1 MMTKEKSLIKS
12 ITVGYICLSHLL
24 HVGKVFQSKMK
35 NPIIIMCI
43 TIMYSCAG
51 NPPGAS
57 IQSNEY
63 NNIINMYSGDY
74 FIGVGT
80 GKGST
85 KETAIKIAKARA
97 LGELSDNIKVTI
109 LSKLEIKTTATTH
122 GETTQLDETVK
133 EKIISIGNA
142 TVRSP
147 EYEILNISK
156 KDANFYAEVLAKKL
170 KNKHVEESA
179 KSLELEDAG
188 EALMKMIIKKKK

>member
-1 MMTKEKSLIKS
+1 
-12 ITVGYICLSHLL
+12 
-24 HVGKVFQSKMK
+24 
-35 NPIIIMCI
+35 
-43 TIMYSCAG
+43 
-51 NPPGAS
+51 
-57 IQSNEY
+57 
-63 NNIINMYSGDY
+63 MYSGDY

>member
-1 MMTKEKSLIKS
+1 LFISS
-12 ITVGYICLSHLL
+12 ITL
-24 HVGKVFQSKMK
+24 GKVFQSKMK

-43 TIMYSCAG
+43 TMMYSCAG
-51 NPPGAS
+51 NHPGAS
-57 IQSNEY
+57 IQNNEY
-63 NNIINMYSGDY
+63 NNIINMYSGEY

-85 KETAIKIAKARA
+85 RETAVQIAKVRA

-122 GETTQLDETVK
+122 GETTKLDETVK

-147 EYEILNISK
+147 EYEILNISRR
-156 KDANFYAEVLAKKL
+156 DAEFHAEVLVKKL
-170 KNKHVEESA
+170 KNKHIEESA
-179 KSLELEDAG
+179 RNLEFIDDIDKIQEL
-188 EALMKMIIKKKK
+188 LK